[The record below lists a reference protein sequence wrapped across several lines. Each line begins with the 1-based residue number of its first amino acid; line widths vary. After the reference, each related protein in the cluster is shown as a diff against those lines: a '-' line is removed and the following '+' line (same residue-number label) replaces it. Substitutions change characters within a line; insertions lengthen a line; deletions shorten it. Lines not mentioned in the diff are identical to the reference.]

1 VKKRRNYNNIGS
13 MHPAFGPLAYV
24 LIGLVLDISAAGL
37 PAAEIHDAAA
47 AGDLVKV
54 KGLLEANPGLI
65 ESKDNIG
72 QTPLHIACTNQ
83 KVEIANFLIDKG
95 ADINARNIYG
105 VPVLNYAI
113 NDGDECVPLV
123 QRLLEEGAE
132 VNVRNSDGGTPLHAV
147 ARTDN
152 FKVARLLIEHGAD
165 LHSPG
170 RHGTPLQ
177 SNIIL
182 WPFPHEEMAIFLVE
196 NGARPKDYC
205 FGNNDLHLAALRGY
219 ADLVQAMIIHGA
231 DINAVNDYG
240 HTALYYAAR
249 HGYRRAADTL
259 IAGGSDKSTIGE
271 TNYGKAPQ
279 LTETLKEGE
288 AYLWHLGGM
297 APGTGYAVKTKNNL
311 LIFDPFKIEKSP
323 EAGLANG
330 KLNPDELA
338 GQKVTILLTRKEHGP
353 FGLTFRELAKQ
364 LPDADFVLSFEP
376 TADNE
381 GDSDIPPY
389 RLARANESFSVDN
402 LKVHTIQTRSSTVR
416 STGNLGYLVEAD
428 GVKVLHA
435 GLLRSENKAPQI
447 ERFRKKVDFLKP
459 FGPIDFVILPIK
471 GHHLDYFD
479 YEPYLY
485 LIDQLEP
492 KAVYLIGDNLVYEE
506 HRNCLEVLKAR
517 DVPVFYPE
525 GGIAMGERFHYVRD

>member
-1 VKKRRNYNNIGS
+1 MKKRRNYNNIGS

-24 LIGLVLDISAAGL
+24 LIGLVLDIAAAGL

-54 KGLLEANPGLI
+54 KALLEADPTLL
-65 ESKDNIG
+65 ESKADYG
-72 QTPLHIACTNQ
+72 ETPLISACSKTQIA
-83 KVEIANFLIDKG
+83 VADFLIDKG
-95 ADINARNIYG
+95 ANVNARNIYG

-123 QRLLEEGAE
+123 QLLLDKGAE
-132 VNVRNSDGGTPLHAV
+132 VNVQNSDGGSPLHAV

-152 FKVARLLIEHGAD
+152 FNVARLLIEHGAD

-196 NGARPKDYC
+196 NGAKPREYC

-219 ADLVQAMIIHGA
+219 ANLVQAMITNGA

-240 HTALYYAAR
+240 HTALFYAAR
-249 HGYRRAADTL
+249 HGYRRAADVL
-259 IAGGSDKSTIGE
+259 VAGGADKSTIGE

-288 AYLWHLGGM
+288 AYLWYLGGM
-297 APGTGYAVKTKNNL
+297 APGTGYAVKTKKNL

-338 GQKVTILLTRKEHGP
+338 GRKVTILLTRKEHGP
-353 FGLTFRELAKQ
+353 FGLTVSDLAKQ
-364 LPDADFVLSFEP
+364 FPDADYVLSFEP
-376 TADNE
+376 IADNAN
-381 GDSDIPPY
+381 DSDIPAY
-389 RLARANESFSVDN
+389 RLARANETFSVGGM
-402 LKVHTIQTRSSTVR
+402 KIHTIQTRSSTVR
-416 STGNLGYLVEAD
+416 STGNLGYLVDVD

-447 ERFRKKVDFLKP
+447 ERFRREVDFLKP
-459 FGPIDFVILPIK
+459 FGPIDLVILPIK

-492 KAVYLIGDNLVYEE
+492 KAVYLMGDNLVYEE
-506 HRNCLEVLKAR
+506 HRKCLDVLKAR
-517 DVPVFYPE
+517 NVPVFYPE
-525 GGIAMGERFHYVRD
+525 GGIAMGERFDYIRD